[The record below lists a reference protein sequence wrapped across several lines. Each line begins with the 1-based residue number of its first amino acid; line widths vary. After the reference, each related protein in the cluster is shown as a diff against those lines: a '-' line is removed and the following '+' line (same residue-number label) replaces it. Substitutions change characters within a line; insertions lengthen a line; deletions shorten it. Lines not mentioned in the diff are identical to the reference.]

1 MPKQIKIGLDK
12 VPAPVTKQFTQLI
25 DIEGNLLTDAAGN
38 PLVTEDEATLGSFA
52 TSSNALSL
60 FLNNLG
66 EDQSIP
72 VEEKFSETSEVSS
85 SLLGIPR
92 AEEQLSLFADVSTY
106 GLDEDNWNYYTFSN
120 ATYPGQWYRK
130 EDPIF
135 GRRSNPTFNEGSEE
149 QALYLKTFPSQFT
162 FPGSTVADKLTAP
175 TPSMKA
181 YMNFIAMGK
190 YLYSI
195 FVGVAPTFANLN
207 FLDTDIYIIDASK
220 APVAYP
226 PAFFAGGGA
235 MSDSGNFFDVEYGPD
250 LQTSFDKI
258 ERWTAFFQKIAN
270 GEDEY
275 PLLPNQGAAPPEFK
289 ERSDYVSLR
298 NFVNNDCRP
307 GGSSSAEN
315 FAILES
321 KKTFRYQPGRASGF
335 TFGVRMQTDK
345 SSNSN
350 FIEWGCSNDTDEYMF
365 QLRGVQLNIIRRS
378 TIRMPDALLIRQGLD
393 PNVQSST
400 KIYPKGVGNSVGMWE
415 TVIPRTE
422 FNGDNLLGSGPSGYI
437 LSSEDVTMYKIEF
450 SWYGAIGAKFYAYI
464 PSGNGDAR
472 WVLIHHLIIENGLGK
487 PVLNNPDFKFKYLIY
502 AADTSNMKAPIFL
515 YKYGSSYY
523 VDGGDEG
530 TIQLVTTTTDTKQF
544 QNRTPIVGILPKQ
557 EIENQDGIGLTNF
570 KKAYPSQVS
579 VSSDLACRIDIEEV
593 VGSPDGA
600 HYNFSPSLHNGV
612 HADSNVYNFQYQLN
626 SNNTLDIVTGG
637 ADGDALQL
645 DDQDGHIIAD
655 GVYNQFVNY
664 DDDSEH
670 KTFTIR
676 RRNGSHALVDSTV
689 LDSSKT
695 DGSIISPLAGS
706 TFTGKVSN
714 YKAVAASTVPIES
727 NEFKIHFLN
736 PIARDPYA
744 GGRHFAEFGVGIVP
758 FLPEIDTIN
767 GNVLRFRNSAN
778 TLETFDKNKFPFVE
792 FSCVGTQFDYAT
804 KTDYAEWDP
813 GYGHRF
819 AVDPRLPNPT
829 GEDSGRVCSIRG
841 QVRNES
847 YDVDEVVEGTGIY
860 DGQWKVV
867 FNSTPPS
874 SAVLDIA
881 GGTSEVGV
889 ADIGLNLFYVT
900 EPVFSNETQKWS
912 LYVSGDITDS
922 GTGTGTRAVTAVQ
935 VKTITLTD
943 DFQLESYD
951 DNGGKKFTHREFT
964 TSKAVRFN
972 SQPLYLVIAMKDGA
986 KVNCILVEEISKNGV
1001 NTHTPVFIKD
1011 SSTLTVTN
1019 SGGSS
1024 NILSP
1029 SAFNSEKRLSSI
1041 RFDSSTLNPLR
1052 PGRVLYSFF
1061 LGANTPQKIDLS
1073 NIFGRD
1079 RKGLARGLLN
1089 NNAVFFTASNLD
1101 STNGIGGSLGN
1112 LEMTIT
1118 AKEQ

>member
-162 FPGSTVADKLTAP
+162 FPGSTVADKLTVP

-612 HADSNVYNFQYQLN
+612 HADSNIYNFQYQLN

-676 RRNGSHALVDSTV
+676 RRNDSHALVDSTV

-736 PIARDPYA
+736 PIAKDPYA

-951 DNGGKKFTHREFT
+951 DDGGKKFTHREFT

>member
-736 PIARDPYA
+736 PIAKDPYA

>member
-162 FPGSTVADKLTAP
+162 FPGSTVADKLTVP

-400 KIYPKGVGNSVGMWE
+400 EIYPKGVGNSVGMWE

-472 WVLIHHLIIENGLGK
+472 WVLIHHLIIENGLGE

-612 HADSNVYNFQYQLN
+612 HADSNIYNFQYQLN

-736 PIARDPYA
+736 PIAKDPYA

-847 YDVDEVVEGTGIY
+847 YPVDSVVAGTGTY
-860 DGQWKVV
+860 AGKWKVV

-951 DNGGKKFTHREFT
+951 DDGGKKFTHREFT

>member
-72 VEEKFSETSEVSS
+72 VEEKFSETSEVSN

-612 HADSNVYNFQYQLN
+612 HADSNIYNFQYQLN

>member
-162 FPGSTVADKLTAP
+162 FPGSTVANKLTAP

-736 PIARDPYA
+736 PIAKDPYA

-804 KTDYAEWDP
+804 KTEYAEWDP

>member
-1 MPKQIKIGLDK
+1 MPKQIKVGLDK

-72 VEEKFSETSEVSS
+72 VREQFGETSEVSS

-736 PIARDPYA
+736 PIAKDPYA

-951 DNGGKKFTHREFT
+951 DDGGKKFTHREFT

>member
-727 NEFKIHFLN
+727 NEFRIHFLN
-736 PIARDPYA
+736 PIAKDPYA

>member
-162 FPGSTVADKLTAP
+162 FPGSTVADKLTVP

-612 HADSNVYNFQYQLN
+612 HADSNIYNFQYQLN

-736 PIARDPYA
+736 PIAKDPYA

-847 YDVDEVVEGTGIY
+847 YPVDSVVAGTAPYAGK
-860 DGQWKVV
+860 WKVV

-951 DNGGKKFTHREFT
+951 DDGGKKFTHREFT

>member
-162 FPGSTVADKLTAP
+162 FPGSTVADKLTVP

-612 HADSNVYNFQYQLN
+612 HADSNIYNFQYQLN

-736 PIARDPYA
+736 PIAKDPYA

-951 DNGGKKFTHREFT
+951 DDGGKKFTHREFT

>member
-12 VPAPVTKQFTQLI
+12 VPAPITKQFTQLI

-52 TSSNALSL
+52 TSTNALSL
-60 FLNNLG
+60 FVNNLG

-72 VEEKFSETSEVSS
+72 VREQFGETSEVSS
-85 SLLGIPR
+85 SLLGVPR

-106 GLDEDNWNYYTFSN
+106 GLDEDNWNYYTFSS
-120 ATYPGQWYRK
+120 ASHPYQWYQK
-130 EDPIF
+130 ENPIF
-135 GRRSNPTFNEGSEE
+135 GPRLNPAFYEGSEE
-149 QALYLKTFPSQFT
+149 QALYLKSFPSQYT
-162 FPGSTVADKLTAP
+162 FPGSTVGSKLTTP
-175 TPSMKA
+175 TDTMKS

-195 FVGVAPTFANLN
+195 FIGIAPTFANLN
-207 FLDTDIYIIDASK
+207 FLDNDIYIVDASK
-220 APVAYP
+220 TPAAYP
-226 PAFFAGGGA
+226 PQFLSSAGA
-235 MSDSGNFFDVEYGPD
+235 MAGSGNFFDVEYGPD
-250 LQTSFDKI
+250 LQPQFDKI
-258 ERWTAFFQKIAN
+258 ERWTTFFQRIAN

-275 PLLPNQGAAPPEFK
+275 PTLTGTPSPDFRL
-289 ERSDYVSLR
+289 RSDYNAIRAFCVT
-298 NFVNNDCRP
+298 DCRP

-335 TFGVRMQTDK
+335 TFGVRMQTDRA
-345 SSNSN
+345 SNSN

-378 TIRMPDALLIRQGLD
+378 TIRMPDALLVRQGLD

-400 KIYPKGVGNSVGMWE
+400 AVYPKGVGNSVAMWE
-415 TVIPRTE
+415 TVIPRTK
-422 FNGDNLLGSGPSGYI
+422 FNGDSLLGNGPSGYI

-472 WVLIHHLIIENGLGK
+472 WVLIHHLIIENGLGE

-502 AADTSNMKAPIFL
+502 AAETSTMKAPIFL

-530 TIQLVTTTTDTKQF
+530 TIQLATTTSDTKQF
-544 QNRTPIVGILPKQ
+544 QNRTPIIGILPKQ
-557 EIENQDGIGLTNF
+557 KIENQDGIGLTNF

-593 VGSPDGA
+593 IGSPDGA

-612 HADSNVYNFQYQLN
+612 HADSNIYNFQYQLA
-626 SNNTLDIVTGG
+626 SNNTLDVVTGG
-637 ADGDALQL
+637 TDGDALQL

-664 DDDSEH
+664 DDDSAH

-676 RRNGSHALVDSTV
+676 RRDNAHRLVNSTV
-689 LDSSKT
+689 LDSTKV
-695 DGSIISPLAGS
+695 DGSIISPLSGS
-706 TFTGKVSN
+706 TFTGKVTN
-714 YKAVAASTVPIES
+714 YKAVAASTVAIES
-727 NEFKIHFLN
+727 NDFKIHFLN
-736 PIARDPYA
+736 PLAYDSYG

-758 FLPEIDTIN
+758 FPPEIDSIN
-767 GNVLRFRNSAN
+767 GNVLRFRNSSNA
-778 TLETFDKNKFPFVE
+778 LEAFDKNKFPFVE
-792 FSCVGTQFDYAT
+792 YSCVGAQFDYST
-804 KTDYAEWDP
+804 KTETNEWDP

-819 AVDPRLPNPT
+819 NVDPRLPNPT
-829 GEDSGRVCSIRG
+829 GTDSGRVCSIRG
-841 QVRNES
+841 QVRNIS
-847 YDVDEVVEGTGIY
+847 YPVDEVVAGTGIY
-860 DGQWKVV
+860 AGKWKVV
-867 FNSTPPS
+867 FSS
-874 SAVLDIA
+874 SAPAAEMLDIA

-889 ADIGLNLFYVT
+889 ADIGLNKFYSTAPFT
-900 EPVFSNETQKWS
+900 ENNKNVV
-912 LYVSGDITDS
+912 YVSGDITDN
-922 GTGTGTRAVTAVQ
+922 GTGTGTRAVPAVQ
-935 VKTITLTD
+935 IKTITLTD

-951 DNGGKKFTHREFT
+951 DNNVKKFTHREFIS
-964 TSKAVRFN
+964 SKAVKFN
-972 SQPLYLVIAMKDGA
+972 SQPLYLAIAMKDGA
-986 KVNCILVEEISKNGV
+986 KINCISVEEIRENGIK
-1001 NTHTPVFIKD
+1001 THTPAFIKD
-1011 SSTLTVTN
+1011 SSTLTITN

-1041 RFDSSTLNPLR
+1041 RFDTSTLNPLR
-1052 PGRVLYSFF
+1052 PGRILYSFF
-1061 LGANTPQKIDLS
+1061 IGANSPERIDLS
-1073 NIFGRD
+1073 DIFGRD

-1089 NNAVFFTASNLD
+1089 NSAVFFTASNLD
-1101 STNGIGGSLGN
+1101 STNGTGGSLGN
-1112 LEMTIT
+1112 IEMTIT